1 MIAAV
6 KGGLDSPRASAASAI
21 SLIAGDEFDGQPML
35 ESQLD
40 VIHVDPSQPLEPRD
54 IDRLLLLRFAVP
66 RGVFPWT
73 HLLAEAGLIDDGLR
87 MARGTILPARDGH
100 LCLSLREKVVDDFL
114 YQHDIEHERRSEEHT
129 SELQSLMRI

>member
-1 MIAAV
+1 MTGSLAACRLCGARCGEFTTAACSALLAYCQPCMIAAV
-6 KGGLDSPRASAASAI
+6 KGVLDSPRASAASAI

-73 HLLAEAGLIDDGLR
+73 HLLAEAG
-87 MARGTILPARDGH
+87 
-100 LCLSLREKVVDDFL
+100 F
-114 YQHDIEHERRSEEHT
+114 RSEEPT
-129 SELQSLMRI
+129 SEPQSL